1 MTLKTPSV
9 FRHAN
14 YSTLQGEQKAMGDEH
29 TLQGQAPFLNLA
41 EALREVEEYLESLA
55 VQGGPWNTKLD
66 RPAWE
71 MAVLAWGVAYST
83 LGHFTR
89 LTTKDKTA
97 HTGLVATLP
106 AQANQPE
113 LAVLLH
119 RIAPYHGKPT
129 VQVYPAWLCQIA
141 ADYFRGR
148 EKRSLALA
156 AHQGWIELVMTP
168 THHLVEVVQGV
179 YTVRL
184 EFLGTW
190 SSQEQ

>member
-1 MTLKTPSV
+1 
-9 FRHAN
+9 
-14 YSTLQGEQKAMGDEH
+14 MGDTDALH
-29 TLQGQAPFLNLA
+29 SQAPFLNLA
-41 EALREVEEYLESLA
+41 ESLREVEEYLESLA
-55 VQGGPWNTKLD
+55 VQGGPWDTKLD

-71 MAVLAWGVAYST
+71 MGLLAWGVAYST

-97 HTGLVATLP
+97 HTGLVASMP
-106 AQANQPE
+106 AKGEQPE

-119 RIAPYHGKPT
+119 RIAPYRGRPT

-141 ADYFRGR
+141 ATYFRGR

-156 AHQGWIELVMTP
+156 AHQGWIELVTTP

-179 YTVRL
+179 YSVRL

-190 SSQEQ
+190 ASQEQ